1 MKTYFCKYALITNS
15 RAGAYVYKCKDNVEV
30 PEDVEN
36 IKMYITKK
44 LKDIQ
49 TTFRRCTVKLYS
61 FEEV

>member
-1 MKTYFCKYALITNS
+1 MKTYFCKYDLITNS
-15 RAGAYVYKCKDNVEV
+15 RSGAYVYKCKDTVEV

-36 IKMYITKK
+36 IKMYIVKK

-49 TTFRRCTVKLYS
+49 TTFKRCTVKLYS